1 MKRARIDAFLTIAG
15 EELAAALQLVKILP
29 RQSAYF
35 LSQAVEKLLRAL
47 VEAEGR
53 VAGTT
58 HNLGFLAGLLD
69 NGHPLLNDFLA
80 LEHLTS
86 ASTSTRYPSSTG
98 RLYDI
103 DTRRLSDDLN
113 SVKSLIGQTT
123 AYLAT
128 SKKA

>member
-15 EELAAALQLVKILP
+15 EELAAALQLEKILP

-58 HNLGFLAGLLD
+58 HNLGFLAGL
-69 NGHPLLNDFLA
+69 
-80 LEHLTS
+80 
-86 ASTSTRYPSSTG
+86 
-98 RLYDI
+98 YDI